1 MAGPSTPRSRDDAKK
16 RKREQNERDGQAKRL
31 RQRGK
36 QSPGNNLKNG
46 KTDAGDLRD
55 NALNVLSQLQKNL
68 TDDQIESEL
77 VKLGNTEAQEA
88 GWQVSLPMGGRMAD
102 IDPIFAE
109 NEKYLILTY
118 NTSLQIYSVAES
130 LLIRRIALPVVQN
143 TYAEKASA
151 PTIVATRQSQV
162 KPDFLW
168 VACSDGRVWRVNWK
182 KGTTVYDEFRTQS
195 QTALDMSVVA
205 IEGAK
210 NKTEVIYVSEAKKQ
224 SRGEIVA
231 YFGPDFTQPTS
242 EVLFTSKQV
251 DQGIHLLRSSADG
264 KTIVGA
270 TREGL
275 VVGTVVPEVS
285 NTDMGLECEFF
296 TFDTADI
303 VCSLDI
309 RVTNNKDGSVLDL
322 IAGGARGAIYFYN
335 DILRKLQNINAPK
348 SKKDSLQGRK
358 YHWHRRAV
366 HSLKWSKDGHYM
378 ISGGSENVLVL
389 WQMDTGKMDHLPHLS
404 GSIENI
410 VVSPTGAS
418 YALHLDDNSAM
429 VLSTS
434 EMKPSTYISGIQSA
448 ARFTSTPKDL
458 LVKRVW
464 SVSDEV
470 RHPVPAAL
478 NPAEPSRL
486 YVCTGT
492 GQQAMLAGE
501 LQSAPLLQSFDME
514 SFRSISKQAL
524 ARTQPTDVNITSKG
538 NPISEPRITHV
549 AFSQDGQWLATV
561 DDWQPPKRDLEKVA
575 PEAREQFVRERR
587 EVYLKF
593 WSATAGD
600 ENFALS
606 SRINSPHVTSRPET
620 VLALAADHT
629 TNRFATLGDD
639 GMARIWQ
646 SRTRQQDGLTS
657 KDTAG
662 EALHS
667 WSCSLAVGLGSNVGA
682 DALAIAGEA
691 TSERSG
697 SLCFSE
703 DGSTLFVAFGSSN
716 DGAVYVIDTKSGEIR
731 LTLENLWKGHIR
743 RLQVLSPYIITL
755 SDDLRVYDVVADELQ
770 YGIQLPSG
778 RNAAAVKEF
787 SHLTIDRKS
796 RTFAVVVPGG
806 QASQLAVFKPEE
818 PELLCVRRIPHRIT
832 SLVSTG
838 SSSGFVAVDD
848 AAQLWT
854 IAEATDPA
862 SVVLSRPLEDMQLDG
877 EPVAADAILDD
888 AIEDDEMAS
897 DNEQEEAA
905 ANGDEMDL
913 DDDDAQP
920 AVINRQKLAELF
932 DAAPAFAMP
941 SVEDMFYK
949 VTGLLATKPLGS

>member
-1 MAGPSTPRSRDDAKK
+1 MAGPSTPRSREDQKK

-31 RQRGK
+31 RQKTKAGTANG
-36 QSPGNNLKNG
+36 QKNG
-46 KTDAGDLRD
+46 NTDADDLRD
-55 NALNVLSQLQKNL
+55 GALNVLSQLQKNL
-68 TDDQIESEL
+68 TDDQIETEL

-109 NEKYLILTY
+109 NEKYLIVTY

-143 TYAEKASA
+143 TYAEKSSA
-151 PTIVATRQSQV
+151 PTIVATRQSQL

-182 KGTTVYDEFRTQS
+182 KGTGVYDEFRTQS
-195 QTALDMSVVA
+195 QTALDLSVA
-205 IEGAK
+205 TIKGDK
-210 NKTEVIYVSEAKKQ
+210 KMTEVLYVSEGKKHAK
-224 SRGEIVA
+224 GEVVA
-231 YFGPDFTQPTS
+231 YSGPDFKQPLAG
-242 EVLFTSKQV
+242 VLFATKQV
-251 DQGIHLLRSSADG
+251 DQAMHLLRSSPDG
-264 KTIVGA
+264 KVIVGA
-270 TREGL
+270 TKDGL
-275 VVGTVVPEVS
+275 VVGTGTPES
-285 NTDMGLECEFF
+285 EWEFF
-296 TFDTADI
+296 AFDTTDI
-303 VCSLDI
+303 ICALDI
-309 RVTNNKDGSVLDL
+309 RVTHSKDNSLVLDL
-322 IAGGARGAIYFYN
+322 IAGGARGAIYFYD
-335 DILRKLQNINAPK
+335 DIFRKLQNLNGSK
-348 SKKDSLQGRK
+348 SKREALQSRK
-358 YHWHRRAV
+358 FHWHRRAV
-366 HSLKWSKDGHYM
+366 HSVKWSKDGQYM

-389 WQMDTGKMDHLPHLS
+389 WQMDTGRKDFLPHLS

-418 YALHLDDNSAM
+418 YAVHLDDNSAM

-458 LVKRVW
+458 LVKRLW

-492 GQQAMLAGE
+492 GQQSMLAGE
-501 LQSAPLLQSFDME
+501 IQSAPLLQSFDME
-514 SFRSISKQAL
+514 SFRSVSKQAL

-549 AFSQDGQWLATV
+549 AFSQDGRWLATV

-587 EVYLKF
+587 EIYLKF
-593 WSATAGD
+593 WSATAG
-600 ENFALS
+600 EEHFALS

-646 SRTRQQDGLTS
+646 SKTRQQDGIAS
-657 KDTAG
+657 KDNAG

-667 WSCSLAVGLGSNVGA
+667 WSCSVTVGLGGNVGA
-682 DALAIAGEA
+682 DALTTTGES
-691 TSERSG
+691 TGERSG

-703 DGSTLFVAFGSSN
+703 DGSTLFVAFGHSD
-716 DGAVYVIDTKSGEIR
+716 DGGIYVIDTKTGEIR
-731 LTLENLWKGHIR
+731 STQENLWKGHIR

-755 SDDLRVYDVVADELQ
+755 SDDLRVFDVVADELQ

-778 RNAAAVKEF
+778 RNATAVKEF
-787 SHLTIDRKS
+787 SHLAIDRKS

-818 PELLCVRRIPHRIT
+818 PALLCVRRIPHRIT

-854 IAEATDPA
+854 VAEASDPA
-862 SVVLSRPLEDMQLDG
+862 AVALSRPLEDMQLDG
-877 EPVAADAILDD
+877 EPVADDAILDD
-888 AIEDDEMAS
+888 AIEDEEMAS
-897 DNEQEEAA
+897 DNEEEIEAV
-905 ANGDEMDL
+905 NGEEMDL

>member
-1 MAGPSTPRSRDDAKK
+1 MAGPSTPISREDAKK

-46 KTDAGDLRD
+46 QADAGDLRD
-55 NALNVLSQLQKNL
+55 NALNVLSQLQKSL

-109 NEKYLILTY
+109 NEEYLILTY

-143 TYAEKASA
+143 TYSEKSSA

-182 KGTTVYDEFRTQS
+182 KGTAVYDEFRTQS

-210 NKTEVIYVSEAKKQ
+210 NKTEVIYVSEGKKQ

-251 DQGIHLLRSSADG
+251 DQGIHLLRSSVDG

-275 VVGTVVPEVS
+275 VVGTVAPEVS
-285 NTDMGLECEFF
+285 KTDVGLECEFF

-309 RVTNNKDGSVLDL
+309 RVTNNKDGVVLDL

-538 NPISEPRITHV
+538 NPISEPRITHI
-549 AFSQDGQWLATV
+549 AFSQDGHWLATV

-593 WSATAGD
+593 WSASAGE

-662 EALHS
+662 VALHS

-682 DALAIAGEA
+682 DALAIAGDT

-778 RNAAAVKEF
+778 RKAAAVKEF
-787 SHLTIDRKS
+787 SHLAIDRKS
-796 RTFAVVVPGG
+796 RAFAVVVPGG

-818 PELLCVRRIPHRIT
+818 PDLLCVRRIPHRIT

-877 EPVAADAILDD
+877 EPVAWDAILDD
-888 AIEDDEMAS
+888 SIMDEDMAS
-897 DNEQEEAA
+897 DNEQEEIA

>member
-1 MAGPSTPRSRDDAKK
+1 MAGPSTPRSREDQKK

-31 RQRGK
+31 RQKTKTAGK
-36 QSPGNNLKNG
+36 ANGQKNG
-46 KTDAGDLRD
+46 NTDADDLRD
-55 NALNVLSQLQKNL
+55 GALNVLSQLQKNL
-68 TDDQIESEL
+68 TDDQIETEL
-77 VKLGNTEAQEA
+77 VKLGDTESQEA

-109 NEKYLILTY
+109 NEKYLIVTY

-143 TYAEKASA
+143 TYAEKSSA
-151 PTIVATRQSQV
+151 PTIVATRQSQL

-182 KGTTVYDEFRTQS
+182 KGTGVYDEFRTQS
-195 QTALDMSVVA
+195 QTALDLSVA
-205 IEGAK
+205 SIEGQK
-210 NKTEVIYVSEAKKQ
+210 KTTEVLYVSEGKKHAK
-224 SRGEIVA
+224 GEVVA
-231 YFGPDFTQPTS
+231 YSGPDFKQPTA
-242 EVLFTSKQV
+242 EVLFATKQV
-251 DQGIHLLRSSADG
+251 DQAIHLLRSSPNG

-270 TREGL
+270 TKDGL
-275 VVGTVVPEVS
+275 VVGTLTPES
-285 NTDMGLECEFF
+285 EWEFF
-296 TFDTADI
+296 TFDTTDI
-303 VCSLDI
+303 ICALDI
-309 RVTNNKDGSVLDL
+309 RVTHSKDNSLVLDL
-322 IAGGARGAIYFYN
+322 IAGGARGAIYFYD
-335 DILRKLQNINAPK
+335 DILRKLQNLNGPK
-348 SKKDSLQGRK
+348 SKREALTSRK
-358 YHWHRRAV
+358 FHWHRRAV
-366 HSLKWSKDGHYM
+366 HSVKWSKDGQYM

-389 WQMDTGKMDHLPHLS
+389 WQMDTGKKDFLPHLS

-418 YALHLDDNSAM
+418 YAIHLDDNSAI
-429 VLSTS
+429 VLSTA

-492 GQQAMLAGE
+492 GQQSMLAGE
-501 LQSAPLLQSFDME
+501 IQSAPLLQSFDME
-514 SFRSISKQAL
+514 SFRSVSKQAL

-549 AFSQDGQWLATV
+549 SFSQDGRWLATV

-587 EVYLKF
+587 EIYLKF
-593 WSATAGD
+593 WSATAG
-600 ENFALS
+600 EEHFALS

-639 GMARIWQ
+639 GTARIWQ
-646 SRTRQQDGLTS
+646 SKTRQQDGIAS
-657 KDTAG
+657 KDNAG
-662 EALHS
+662 EVLHS
-667 WSCSLAVGLGSNVGA
+667 WSCTVAVGLGGNVGA
-682 DALAIAGEA
+682 DALTTTGE
-691 TSERSG
+691 TTGERSG

-703 DGSTLFVAFGSSN
+703 DGSTLFVAFGHSN
-716 DGAVYVIDTKSGEIR
+716 DGGIYVIDTKTGEIR
-731 LTLENLWKGHIR
+731 STLENMWKGHIR

-755 SDDLRVYDVVADELQ
+755 SDDLRVFDVVADELQ
-770 YGIQLPSG
+770 YGLQLPSG
-778 RNAAAVKEF
+778 RNATAVKEF
-787 SHLTIDRKS
+787 SHLAVDRKS

-818 PELLCVRRIPHRIT
+818 PALLCVRRIPHRIT

-848 AAQLWT
+848 AAQLWSV
-854 IAEATDPA
+854 AEASDPA
-862 SVVLSRPLEDMQLDG
+862 AVALSRPLEDMQLDG
-877 EPVAADAILDD
+877 EPVAADVVLDD
-888 AIEDDEMAS
+888 AIEDEEMAS
-897 DNEQEEAA
+897 DNEQETEA
-905 ANGDEMDL
+905 ANGEEMDL